1 MGAALKALETAWL
14 ESGFALDR
22 DALLARAAELPSKT

>member
-1 MGAALKALETAWL
+1 MGLELERLEQAWI

-22 DALLARAAELPSKT
+22 DALVEMLRR